1 MHERNSLKRK
11 NVRDPHQRTVTGRII
26 HVVWL
31 FVAAAMLISATLGIG
46 GGVAAY
52 KLLNRTKQYLDED
65 IKPQA
70 HYSLEG
76 QKLNQTSFI
85 YAKNPK
91 TGEYEELR
99 QLLAV
104 ENRIWVAYDE
114 IPADLVNAAV
124 AIEDKRFWEHDGVDW
139 MRTLAASANM
149 FIGGSTYGG
158 STITQQ
164 LIKNLSQ
171 DKEVTVR
178 RKLMEIYRALDFE
191 KHYTKEEILE
201 WYLNTIFLGEG
212 AYGVKSAAN
221 IYFGKELDELTPK
234 ECACIIGITNNP
246 SLYDPYIYPKNN
258 EKRTLTILQQMHEQ
272 GYIEDEDYDAVCDQK
287 LEFKSLVLPN
297 QTFVCTECDFEGE
310 IDEYTEDGD
319 YYLCP
324 VCEHKNQ
331 FNVEKPDYYTY
342 FEDQVIRDVTRDLA
356 AKLELSTE
364 AASQM
369 VTTGGFIIYSTID
382 LEAQAKVDA
391 IYSDPANVPAT
402 YSSQQMQ
409 SAIIVIDNET
419 GDIVAMAGGVGE
431 KKGNLT
437 LNRATQSRLS
447 PGSSIKPL
455 TVYGPALAMGI
466 ITPGSA
472 YEDSP
477 YTKIDGRDW
486 PQNETRR
493 YSGWMIVNYGVAQ
506 SLNTIAVKVL
516 ADVTPEK
523 SFAFAKEHFML
534 NGLVETE
541 EINGTTFTDVSLAP
555 LGMGQLTH
563 GLTVREMA
571 SAYATFPNGGVYR
584 QGRTY
589 TKVVDSE
596 GRVVL
601 DNTQKTNSAMDPHA
615 AWYMVSMLQYACQ
628 YGTGTPAQVPGVPC
642 AGKTGTTS
650 SNRDRWFCGFTP
662 RYTASVWCG
671 FDNPEEVRPVINLN
685 PSSLMWKAVMTSLYE
700 DVPKDE
706 IGDFEMPTDE
716 KMVYCTV
723 CNQTGLLAGP
733 LCKGRSIQL
742 FESDAPKVTCANH
755 AGFDV
760 KLCYPDGKSG
770 TAYCCGTYCEA
781 YHNLVTS
788 PEFQTLAEKYP
799 ALRQFAVNEL
809 EDQKIV
815 VYKDGDTDNSANLET
830 ALKENHLTYCPVHTL
845 EQFEA
850 LGNAIAEAR
859 AAEQTPEQPTEPSDE
874 PNDPDDPDEPDPWP

>member
-52 KLLNRTKQYLDED
+52 KLLNRTKQYLEED

-272 GYIEDEDYDAVCDQK
+272 GYIEDEDYDAVCDQE

-319 YYLCP
+319 YYVCP
-324 VCEHKNQ
+324 VCDHKNQ
-331 FNVEKPDYYTY
+331 FNVEEPDYYTY
-342 FEDQVIRDVTRDLA
+342 FEDQ
-356 AKLELSTE
+356 
-364 AASQM
+364 
-369 VTTGGFIIYSTID
+369 
-382 LEAQAKVDA
+382 
-391 IYSDPANVPAT
+391 
-402 YSSQQMQ
+402 
-409 SAIIVIDNET
+409 
-419 GDIVAMAGGVGE
+419 
-431 KKGNLT
+431 
-437 LNRATQSRLS
+437 
-447 PGSSIKPL
+447 
-455 TVYGPALAMGI
+455 
-466 ITPGSA
+466 
-472 YEDSP
+472 
-477 YTKIDGRDW
+477 
-486 PQNETRR
+486 
-493 YSGWMIVNYGVAQ
+493 
-506 SLNTIAVKVL
+506 
-516 ADVTPEK
+516 
-523 SFAFAKEHFML
+523 
-534 NGLVETE
+534 
-541 EINGTTFTDVSLAP
+541 
-555 LGMGQLTH
+555 
-563 GLTVREMA
+563 
-571 SAYATFPNGGVYR
+571 
-584 QGRTY
+584 
-589 TKVVDSE
+589 
-596 GRVVL
+596 
-601 DNTQKTNSAMDPHA
+601 
-615 AWYMVSMLQYACQ
+615 
-628 YGTGTPAQVPGVPC
+628 
-642 AGKTGTTS
+642 
-650 SNRDRWFCGFTP
+650 
-662 RYTASVWCG
+662 
-671 FDNPEEVRPVINLN
+671 
-685 PSSLMWKAVMTSLYE
+685 
-700 DVPKDE
+700 
-706 IGDFEMPTDE
+706 
-716 KMVYCTV
+716 
-723 CNQTGLLAGP
+723 
-733 LCKGRSIQL
+733 
-742 FESDAPKVTCANH
+742 
-755 AGFDV
+755 
-760 KLCYPDGKSG
+760 
-770 TAYCCGTYCEA
+770 
-781 YHNLVTS
+781 
-788 PEFQTLAEKYP
+788 
-799 ALRQFAVNEL
+799 
-809 EDQKIV
+809 
-815 VYKDGDTDNSANLET
+815 
-830 ALKENHLTYCPVHTL
+830 
-845 EQFEA
+845 
-850 LGNAIAEAR
+850 
-859 AAEQTPEQPTEPSDE
+859 
-874 PNDPDDPDEPDPWP
+874 